1 MRRLIVH
8 RQRALACFAMTY
20 YCLPGRVRPLIDG
33 AEEGEIPGLCREHG
47 VPLRSGET
55 AAMEIGEAPFEFF
68 AVACLDGRSLIMD
81 TCAIPAGTEDVRYD
95 IITDYD
101 GFRGLQVRLAPGG
114 QG

>member
-20 YCLPGRVRPLIDG
+20 YCLPSPIRPLI
-33 AEEGEIPGLCREHG
+33 EGMETGDVPALCRKHG

-101 GFRGLQVRLAPGG
+101 GFRRLQVRLAPGG